1 MSQTRNKWLLKDN
14 LPIISTVFDIVKLIS
29 SKLMNKVYVDLKVLE
44 MKSIKSSQ
52 VVWIDPARIMNHMSK
67 FILCILMNSY

>member
-1 MSQTRNKWLLKDN
+1 
-14 LPIISTVFDIVKLIS
+14 
-29 SKLMNKVYVDLKVLE
+29 MNKVYVDLKVLE

>member
-1 MSQTRNKWLLKDN
+1 MGQTRRFNKCILKDN

-52 VVWIDPARIMNHMSK
+52 VV
-67 FILCILMNSY
+67 